1 MNAELRVIVPGEA
14 DAAMD
19 LHRMNGGLHI
29 RIAGTSLGEM
39 RVGGR
44 ICIPVIQWG
53 RGVIGGRLGQ
63 FHLEQRAGP

>member
-1 MNAELRVIVPGEA
+1 MLAATQISDHRVEVRLSGPLSDPAMN
-14 DAAMD
+14 

-44 ICIPVIQWG
+44 ICIPVIQ
-53 RGVIGGRLGQ
+53 
-63 FHLEQRAGP
+63 